1 MDRSVLKEKSSF
13 NMLRLPFS
21 SKLDWSSHIIS
32 ITKITSKKIGAL
44 IRSVKF
50 VSVEV
55 ALYLD
60 KSILCPLFEI
70 VR

>member
-44 IRSVKF
+44 ICSVKF
-50 VSVEV
+50 LSLEV
-55 ALYLD
+55 AL
-60 KSILCPLFEI
+60 
-70 VR
+70 